1 MAVLKWLV
9 LFLCA
14 FCMAFVVVVTFSQ
27 APFKEPVSAVI
38 FTYTTASI
46 PLYWYV
52 IGALGIG
59 LIVGLV
65 VALYYFIVFK
75 QDVYKKNKIIR
86 ELEANMAKMELTL
99 KKNDIPEPPET
110 KIVTN
115 NMA

>member
-1 MAVLKWLV
+1 MAFLKWLL

-38 FTYTTASI
+38 FTYKTASI

-59 LIVGLV
+59 LIIGLV
-65 VALYYFIVFK
+65 VALYYFIVLK

-86 ELEANMAKMELTL
+86 ELEANMAEMELAS

-110 KIVTN
+110 KLVTN
-115 NMA
+115 NLA

>member
-1 MAVLKWLV
+1 MAVFKWLV

-38 FTYTTASI
+38 FTYKTASI

-52 IGALGIG
+52 IGALGVG
-59 LIVGLV
+59 LIVGLI
-65 VALYYFIVFK
+65 VALYYFIVLK
-75 QDVYKKNKIIR
+75 HDVYKKNKTIQK
-86 ELEANMAKMELTL
+86 LEETLAEMELAS

-110 KIVTN
+110 KLVTN
-115 NMA
+115 NLA